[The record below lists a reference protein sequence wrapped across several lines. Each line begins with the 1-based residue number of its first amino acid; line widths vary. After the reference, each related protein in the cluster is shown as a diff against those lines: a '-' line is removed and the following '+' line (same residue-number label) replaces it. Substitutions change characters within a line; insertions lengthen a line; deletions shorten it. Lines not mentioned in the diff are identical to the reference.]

1 MLFWVIISTNRFQF
15 ILLPNFFVSYGV
27 TKTNQLLPN
36 HYKMKTKKQIARQK
50 MILITGVCIAAL
62 SIFLSSC
69 EDKVEI
75 TQKYTV
81 MAPVYISPE
90 SLRASFDV
98 LPPIEVSNTGKIYLY
113 QNFIL
118 LNEPGKGIH
127 VINNINKEQPKII
140 SFINIPGNYEMA
152 VRGDRLFAN
161 SYMDLVVLDISNPEN
176 VTLSKR
182 IEDIFLNLAQQE
194 QYYDLEKGVLVS
206 WEPKEIIEV
215 NESEFNGSFP
225 SYYNYKTNIAFRGGF
240 STMDQALSSFAPE
253 SAPAIQTGK
262 GGSMARFTI
271 MKDHLYSIDNSNMQ
285 VFDISNLDN
294 PVPGANL
301 NIGWGIETIFPYK
314 DNLFLGT
321 QSGMIIYDNS
331 DPDRPTH
338 LSTISHIVSC
348 DPVVVEND
356 LAYVTLRGGT
366 GCRNNVNQLD
376 VIDISDLKNPK
387 LLISHPMTSPRGLG
401 IDNGTLFI
409 CEGKAGLKVFDAT
422 DIKMIPKNL
431 LAYYGDFDA
440 FDVIPYDNNLI
451 MVGNDGIYQF
461 DYTDPKNI
469 KLLSTISI
477 AREEKML

>member
-1 MLFWVIISTNRFQF
+1 MNTQNTPRTLILIAGILIAAAG
-15 ILLPNFFVSYGV
+15 ILL
-27 TKTNQLLPN
+27 
-36 HYKMKTKKQIARQK
+36 
-50 MILITGVCIAAL
+50 TG
-62 SIFLSSC
+62 C

-75 TQKYTV
+75 TQKYTI
-81 MAPVYISPE
+81 MEPVYQSPE
-90 SLRASFDV
+90 DIRASFEIV
-98 LPPIEVSNTGKIYLY
+98 PPVEVTNTGKIYLY
-113 QNFIL
+113 QNYIL

-127 VINNINKEQPKII
+127 VINNENKEHPEII

-152 VRGDRLFAN
+152 VRGDRLFAD
-161 SYMDLVVLDISNPEN
+161 SYMDLVVIDISNPEA
-176 VTLSKR
+176 VTLTKR
-182 IEDIFLNLAQQE
+182 IKDIFLNLTQQN
-194 QYYDLEKGVLVS
+194 QYYDLENGILVD

-225 SYYNYKTNIAFRGGF
+225 SYYSYNTGFALKGGF
-240 STMDQALSSFAPE
+240 ASMDMALSSFAPE
-253 SAPAIQTGK
+253 SAPVMQTGI

-271 MKDHLYSIDNSNMQ
+271 MKEHLYSIDNSNML

-331 DPDRPTH
+331 DPDLPTH

-356 LAYVTLRGGT
+356 IAYVTLRGGT
-366 GCRNNVNQLD
+366 GCRNTASNQLD

-387 LLISHPMTSPRGLG
+387 LLISHPMTNPHGLG
-401 IDNGTLFI
+401 IDNGTLFL
-409 CEGKAGLKVFDAT
+409 CEGSAGLKVFDAS
-422 DIKMIPKNL
+422 DVYKIPKNL

-440 FDVIPYDNNLI
+440 YDVIPYNNNLI
-451 MVGNDGIYQF
+451 MVGNSGLYQF
-461 DYTDPKNI
+461 DYSDPNDI
-469 KLLSTISI
+469 KFLSMISI
-477 AREEKML
+477 SREEPML